1 MGKTCSGSGSG
12 SSNNLFLLGESSGT
26 SPSGGGVKCSR
37 LDGDKKRCKREEEC
51 EWNGKKETCS
61 ARKSGGGGGPSAPSA
76 SSSFSS
82 GGCSAIA
89 KKKKCKR
96 ERDCE
101 WRSNKCRS
109 SSGGSSGG
117 GSSDSP
123 DYNDDLW

>member
-37 LDGDKKRCKREEEC
+37 LDGDRKRCKREEKC
-51 EWNGKKETCS
+51 EWNGWKETC
-61 ARKSGGGGGPSAPSA
+61 AAKKSEGGGGPST
-76 SSSFSS
+76 SSSFSP
-82 GGCSAIA
+82 GGCSAIT

-101 WRSNKCRS
+101 WR
-109 SSGGSSGG
+109 
-117 GSSDSP
+117 
-123 DYNDDLW
+123 NDN